1 MLKLQNVKCGYDKHV
16 VLDDVSFEVKAGEVV
31 CILGANGVGKTTL
44 FKTILGHLPI
54 LGGKV
59 YLKEK
64 LLNNMSIVEKA
75 KEIGY
80 VPQAHNPPFPFLVR
94 DVVVM
99 GRTAYLSVFASPSK
113 KDMIIAEE
121 ALETLGISYLKD
133 KVYTEISGGERQL
146 VLIARALV
154 QTPSVLIM
162 DEPTSNLDFGN
173 QAKAV
178 KQVRRLADRGLGVIM
193 TTHSPDHVYQ
203 CADKV
208 TVIKNS
214 KEVISGDVDKIMTS
228 DLLSEIYNIDIAV
241 RNIDGK
247 NVCIPV

>member
-1 MLKLQNVKCGYDKHV
+1 MLRLKDVKCGYEKHAI
-16 VLDDVSFEVKAGEVV
+16 LNDVSFEVKEGEVACV
-31 CILGANGVGKTTL
+31 LGANGVGKTTL
-44 FKTILGHLPI
+44 FKTILGHIPI
-54 LGGKV
+54 LGGEI
-59 YLKEK
+59 YLKDK
-64 LLNNMSIVEKA
+64 LLNNMSVVEKA
-75 KEIGY
+75 KDIGY

-99 GRTAYLSVFASPSK
+99 GRTAYVSVFASPSK
-113 KDMIIAEE
+113 NDMLMADQ
-121 ALETLGISYLKD
+121 ALDSLGIGYLKE

-154 QTPSVLIM
+154 QTPSILIM

-178 KQVRRLADRGLGVIM
+178 KQVRALADRGLAVIM

-214 KEVISGDVDKIMTS
+214 DEIVSGEVDDIMNS
-228 DLLSEIYNIDIAV
+228 KLLSQIYNIDISV
-241 RNIDGK
+241 KNIEGK
-247 NVCIPV
+247 NVCITA